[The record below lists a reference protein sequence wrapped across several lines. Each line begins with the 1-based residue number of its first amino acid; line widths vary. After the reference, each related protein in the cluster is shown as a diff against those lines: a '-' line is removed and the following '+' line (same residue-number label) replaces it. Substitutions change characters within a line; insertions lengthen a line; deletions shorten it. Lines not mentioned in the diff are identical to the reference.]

1 MILVQVPTVV
11 FVCRDPM
18 KGDRKCC
25 SSPLTV
31 NPPHFDG
38 HHSLVKMA
46 RCSCVIFAIYSLSL
60 LHPL

>member
-1 MILVQVPTVV
+1 MILVQVPTIV
-11 FVCRDPM
+11 FVCREPM

-25 SSPLTV
+25 TSPLTV

-46 RCSCVIFAIYSLSL
+46 RCS
-60 LHPL
+60 